1 MIVTVAL
8 VVRKDVLPP
17 ISLVNFTL
25 ERILDS
31 NDKTRRSSELMM
43 VSIMRAIKPERKK
56 VRIQPCRSVDG
67 KQLPLPDTV
76 GVREDNLWI
85 CFNEGTVPKTEEAYD
100 NAVFMDKMWPGTH
113 IHVR

>member
-1 MIVTVAL
+1 M
-8 VVRKDVLPP
+8 
-17 ISLVNFTL
+17 NFTL

-56 VRIQPCRSVDG
+56 ILIQPCRSLNG
-67 KQLPLPDTV
+67 TQLPLPSTI

-85 CFNEGTVPKTEEAYD
+85 CFNEATVPKNEEEYD
-100 NAVFMDKMWPGTH
+100 NAVFVDKMWPG
-113 IHVR
+113 